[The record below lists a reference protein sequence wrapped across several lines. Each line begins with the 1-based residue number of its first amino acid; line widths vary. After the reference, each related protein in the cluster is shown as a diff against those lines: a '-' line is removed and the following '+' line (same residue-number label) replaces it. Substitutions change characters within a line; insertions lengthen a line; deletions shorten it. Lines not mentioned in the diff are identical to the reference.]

1 MYALQGNRDKALELL
16 REAQG
21 NQKRAAGT
29 LAANYA
35 LIYLALGDKDEAMTW
50 LERSY
55 HSGEAEMSLIR
66 VNPLLDP
73 LRGNPRFEQLADQVI
88 PPGSY

>member
-1 MYALQGNRDKALELL
+1 LQGNREKALELL
-16 REAQG
+16 REAQE
-21 NQKRAAGT
+21 NQKRGAGI

-35 LIYLALGDKDEAMTW
+35 LIYLALGDTDQAMTW

-55 HSGEAEMSLIR
+55 QSREAEMSLIR

-73 LRGNPRFEQLADQVI
+73 LRGNPRFEKLADQII